1 MSRVAAIIEN
11 GLVINIIELAK
22 GKAGDSEI
30 HLRNAIEI
38 KNPSVSIGWNYE
50 NQEFVA
56 PPKTQEQL
64 DAELEQLAK
73 AEARSAA
80 EAKLLELGLTTEDL
94 KALLG

>member
-1 MSRVAAIIEN
+1 MSRVAAVITN
-11 GLVINIIELAK
+11 GLVTNIIELEK
-22 GKAGDSEI
+22 GKAGDSE
-30 HLRNAIEI
+30 LDFRNAIEI
-38 KNPSVSIGWNYE
+38 KNPYVSIGWTYE
-50 NQEFVA
+50 NNQFVA

-80 EAKLLELGLTTEDL
+80 EAKLIDLGLTVADL